1 MGRFIGR
8 FFQSDKNERHG
19 RQVTGN
25 KRKRELTPIQKD
37 LKKIANPLKAKVLAG
52 FFKTGKGQYGE
63 GDIFLGVTVP
73 QSRMIAKRYWKE
85 VSLED
90 VGTLLQSPIHEE
102 RLVALIIL
110 VEKYS
115 KADQKIKKTIYDF
128 YIVNARRVNNW
139 DLVDLTAH
147 RIVGDYLFERDKT
160 LLYRLA
166 KSDNLW
172 ERRISI
178 VATLHFI
185 KKGKYDETFKIA
197 ELLLC
202 DQHDLIHKAVG
213 WMLREVGKRDQK
225 KAEVFLKKH
234 CKVFPRTT
242 LRYAIERFEPKKRQF
257 YLAQKY
263 LRKNGVE
270 SVNLHPSLKA

>member
-1 MGRFIGR
+1 ML
-8 FFQSDKNERHG
+8 KNI
-19 RQVTGN
+19 
-25 KRKRELTPIQKD
+25 KKD
-37 LKKIANPLKAKVLAG
+37 LKKLADPLKAKVLAG
-52 FFKTGKGQYGE
+52 FFKTGKGHYGE

-73 QSRMIAKRYWKE
+73 QSRTIAKRYWKE
-85 VSLED
+85 ASLKD
-90 VGTLLQSPIHEE
+90 IGALLQSPIHEE
-102 RLVALIIL
+102 RLVALLIL
-110 VEKYS
+110 VDKYS
-115 KADQKIKKTIYDF
+115 HSDEKAKKTIYDF
-128 YIVNARRVNNW
+128 YIANARRVNNW

-147 RIVGDYLFERDKT
+147 RIVGDYLFEKDKR

-172 ERRISI
+172 ERRIAI
-178 VATLHFI
+178 VSTYHFI
-185 KKGKYDETFKIA
+185 KNKKYDETFKIA
-197 ELLLC
+197 ELLLS

-225 KAEVFLKKH
+225 QAEIFLKKH
-234 CKVFPRTT
+234 CKVVPRTT

-270 SVNLHPSLKA
+270 SANLHPSLKA